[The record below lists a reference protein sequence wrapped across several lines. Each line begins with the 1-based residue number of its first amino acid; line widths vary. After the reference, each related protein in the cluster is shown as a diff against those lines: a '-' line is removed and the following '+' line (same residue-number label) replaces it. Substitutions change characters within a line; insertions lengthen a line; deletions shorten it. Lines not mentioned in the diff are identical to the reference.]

1 MGGENLNVDPEALKR
16 AESGINATIGE
27 LNDMGMLGSGSHGR
41 GFGSMALSGMEAGH
55 SGLADA
61 FGGFCER
68 WGWGVRALV
77 QDANQMA
84 QALGMAA
91 GLFHEQDQYVADA
104 GKIIATSVA
113 GNPHLSEAEITSQ
126 SWGEN
131 FDDWKPDYS
140 VESQIAANERMGETW
155 STVGNDWVETQQEKI
170 TDPLGYAQEEAQS
183 AWDGVTGP
191 AEGTE
196 PVDQPGEES
205 GDGHSGSDVDGGAR

>member
-1 MGGENLNVDPEALKR
+1 MGGEDLNVDPAALKR

-41 GFGSMALSGMEAGH
+41 GFGSMVLSGMEAGH
-55 SGLADA
+55 AGLADA
-61 FGGFCER
+61 FSGFCDR

-84 QALGMAA
+84 SALGMAA

-155 STVGNDWVETQQEKI
+155 STVGNDWVETQQEKF
-170 TDPLGYAQEEAQS
+170 TDPLGYAQDEAQS

-196 PVDQPGEES
+196 PVDPPTDPGDAGES
-205 GDGHSGSDVDGGAR
+205 GGDTESEGR